1 MSSQRKVNQLTCLNF
16 TEMLFTTSQ
25 NEDRGPDF
33 EDREPYNRT
42 DQGADKSN
50 SPFL

>member
-16 TEMLFTTSQ
+16 AEMLFTSSQ

-33 EDREPYNRT
+33 EERTGGQINQIAHFYNK
-42 DQGADKSN
+42 Q
-50 SPFL
+50 